1 MKMMEQ
7 VQWRVGQQQQ
17 RVIVGMV
24 LSLVILSSFP
34 THEAATNRNDGKV
47 SSLQLDP
54 M

>member
-7 VQWRVGQQQQ
+7 VQWRVGQQQ